1 MWIEESS
8 HLKQVRLSSNCLI
21 RCNDN
26 NMIQQRQKARATGF
40 SSLWVV
46 NSIISLNTYY
56 SSQTHTA
63 SQDGW
68 KYLWCRAKK
77 GHATFRP
84 SGLWRGSFYL
94 LALWAL
100 KCNIYIKMCNSGWK
114 FHFFQLGIKNGLM
127 PKDFWKIF
135 HHRGRGLSTRWWN
148 FFLTLPL

>member
-100 KCNIYIKMCNSGWK
+100 KCNIYIKMCNLSWK
-114 FHFFQLGIKNGLM
+114 FHFFQLGLKKWSNAQRKMKNFEKFSIIGGGGCQ
-127 PKDFWKIF
+127 PDDEIF
-135 HHRGRGLSTRWWN
+135 
-148 FFLTLPL
+148 F